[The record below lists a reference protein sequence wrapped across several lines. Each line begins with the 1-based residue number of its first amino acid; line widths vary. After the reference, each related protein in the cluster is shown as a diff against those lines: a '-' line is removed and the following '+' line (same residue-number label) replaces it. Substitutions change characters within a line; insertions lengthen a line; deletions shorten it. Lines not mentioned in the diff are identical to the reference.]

1 MDNLFDDDVESKI
14 APTAPSWPLWTLVA
28 LSACVVVVALFNVPR
43 RSIVANIV
51 VVVASFV
58 LLLLY
63 RLSLVAV
70 SSSGGRGR
78 VRGRGQDEGETCH
91 FRRGDWLLCQRHRDR
106 PGGRELG
113 DVVLMRRRF
122 AVALV
127 ALFILVL
134 SVAMVPSSL
143 RGRY

>member
-43 RSIVANIV
+43 WSIIANIV

-70 SSSGGRGR
+70 TRAADADAS
-78 VRGRGQDEGETCH
+78 
-91 FRRGDWLLCQRHRDR
+91 
-106 PGGRELG
+106 
-113 DVVLMRRRF
+113 VVGVKMKEKLAISAAVIGCF
-122 AVALV
+122 ANGIVIGLEV
-127 ALFILVL
+127 GSWEMWF
-134 SVAMVPSSL
+134 
-143 RGRY
+143 